1 MITAVSIISVDAII
15 VKQINLLR
23 YRRPRLY
30 SVSPCAHILSLI
42 FLNFIINAIS
52 SSFTA
57 ILSITTTPLSMCTS
71 KHCSNLFG

>member
-23 YRRPRLY
+23 YRQPHLY
-30 SVSPCAHILSLI
+30 SMSLCARLLSLI
-42 FLNFIINAIS
+42 FLNFTINTIS
-52 SSFTA
+52 TITA
-57 ILSITTTPLSMCTS
+57 ILLITTTALSMCTS

>member
-1 MITAVSIISVDAII
+1 MITTISIISVDAII

-23 YRRPRLY
+23 YRQPHLY
-30 SVSPCAHILSLI
+30 SVSPCARILSLI
-42 FLNFIINAIS
+42 FLNIIINTIS

-57 ILSITTTPLSMCTS
+57 ILSITTTALSMCTS